1 MRRKLPVLIFSIILL
16 FAWESVGYTSTKLEL
31 WTFVN
36 THARFFRQAAENFK
50 KIEPD
55 VEIDVKEI
63 EYNTLFDKLAISL
76 QTGVGAPDLVDIEQ
90 GVFGRFLKGDIKLV
104 PLNDYL
110 KKAKKTTA
118 LAKGRQ
124 ALYTYQGKVYGLEH
138 ALCPVVLYYRW
149 DIFQQAGIKTPITT
163 WDEWIQAGKKLTSLK
178 KFISSLPPFDILLR
192 QRKGNFF
199 DEKGNMVADSPLVIE
214 TLKWVLATRDED
226 KVTEDPPAGPAFWS
240 AVREGRYA
248 TLIGADWYAGFIK
261 DNAPETGGKWKAQ
274 ALPVWEKGGL
284 DTSTSGGTGLCMTV
298 YAKDRDKAWEF
309 MEYAQ
314 LTKENAILRYKLTH
328 LFPPLI
334 EAWDAPELRESDPFF
349 SNQKLGALFATVGRR
364 VPQQINTPFTPEWN
378 DIWGNKYWPEVDN
391 GKMSPEEGLKKAAE
405 DVRKL
410 MQKGK

>member
-1 MRRKLPVLIFSIILL
+1 MKKGLAILILFLVLFVWQSTLY
-16 FAWESVGYTSTKLEL
+16 ASTKLEL

-36 THARFFRQAAENFK
+36 THARFFRQVAESFK

-63 EYNTLFDKLAISL
+63 EYSTLFDKLAISL

-104 PLNDYL
+104 PLNIYL
-110 KKAKKTTA
+110 KKANKTTA
-118 LAKGRQ
+118 IAKGRQ
-124 ALYTYQGKVYGLEH
+124 ALYTYLGNVYGLEH

-149 DIFQQAGIKTPITT
+149 DIFQQAAIKTPLVT
-163 WDEWIQAGKKLTSLK
+163 WNDWIQAGQKLTALK
-178 KFISSLPPFDILLR
+178 KFISPLPPFDILLR

-199 DEKGNMVADSPLVIE
+199 DEKGNIVADSPLVIE
-214 TLKWVLATRDED
+214 TLKWILATRDEH
-226 KVTEDPPAGPAFWS
+226 KVTEIAPSGPAFWG

-248 TLIGADWYAGFIK
+248 TLIGADWYGGFIR
-261 DNAPETGGKWKAQ
+261 DNVPETRGKWKAQ

-298 YAKDRDKAWEF
+298 YAKDRDKAWKF

-314 LTKENAILRYKLTH
+314 LTKENAILRYKLTT

-334 EAWDAPELRESDPFF
+334 EAWDAPELREPDPFF
-349 SNQKLGALFATVGRR
+349 SNQRLGALFATVGRR

-378 DIWGNKYWPEVDN
+378 DIWGNKYGPAVRDL
-391 GKMSPEEGLKKAAE
+391 KISPEEGLKKAAE

-410 MQKGK
+410 MQKK